1 MVTTPHSTA
10 QCTVFTCASNVCG
23 LRKRPIYPSSIAYIA
38 RQQDCWPKFHRMAI
52 CQVARRRVSRET
64 SNFAGIG
71 NFWQLFGLNPNLKC
85 PPCTPGARRGG
96 DEDGNATHWESGIRP
111 GRSSDTKALGR
122 IAVRVPYP
130 TATRVQARPAY
141 SCQRYGLQEFL
152 QVATDL
158 GAAMGPPAPGPAMGP
173 PAHGADGL
181 TLVRGEIVD

>member
-1 MVTTPHSTA
+1 MMVTTPHSTA
-10 QCTVFTCASNVCG
+10 QCTVFTCASKVCG

-96 DEDGNATHWESGIRP
+96 DEDGNATHWESDIRL
-111 GRSSDTKALGR
+111 GRSSVTKALGR
-122 IAVRVPYP
+122 IAVKVPYP
-130 TATRVQARPAY
+130 RCNPSSGKASVCLSALRVARIPVGRRGSGRRDGSTRPW
-141 SCQRYGLQEFL
+141 
-152 QVATDL
+152 
-158 GAAMGPPAPGPAMGP
+158 
-173 PAHGADGL
+173 ADGL